1 MQHPLVN
8 YTRSGT
14 SMKQKFF
21 ARLSE
26 RFGGTE
32 ALNPWLHK
40 YWSLKKDRQS
50 TGQQP
55 ETASQMH
62 PYSYV
67 EYIAAWPR
75 SNDHPRVASE
85 ALNKRRCLLSSLLER
100 FTERCALNTID

>member
-40 YWSLKKDRQS
+40 YWSLKKDR
-50 TGQQP
+50 
-55 ETASQMH
+55 
-62 PYSYV
+62 
-67 EYIAAWPR
+67 
-75 SNDHPRVASE
+75 
-85 ALNKRRCLLSSLLER
+85 
-100 FTERCALNTID
+100 